1 MPMIEDAYEFG
12 TTYATRGCFGKYTE
26 RIKCLQN
33 ARATAASL
41 VTKFFHDY
49 PDYRYNKANADV
61 VFQVLYFAVNHEILK
76 LLMETNDNNYKK
88 FTAEVFANNLY
99 EGFTGEKSGI
109 RRSVPASKTP
119 YEALEENYIIE
130 SGLQPNE
137 LVKQQLRYIVSE
149 ITKIAH
155 SAGRTEN
162 NVNWGEI
169 NLYVQPNMSAIPR
182 ESIDE
187 IIEDY
192 RELFTPPT
200 IREELRDAKAI
211 YNDHRYGII
220 IAWFGGSTFSVFYKG
235 KEVGMFTRTANSV
248 NEAERIMAEMAKS
261 PDFPESVATDEEA
274 YREFISLK
282 KRKQF
287 KN

>member
-1 MPMIEDAYEFG
+1 M
-12 TTYATRGCFGKYTE
+12 
-26 RIKCLQN
+26 
-33 ARATAASL
+33 
-41 VTKFFHDY
+41 
-49 PDYRYNKANADV
+49 
-61 VFQVLYFAVNHEILK
+61 
-76 LLMETNDNNYKK
+76 
-88 FTAEVFANNLY
+88 
-99 EGFTGEKSGI
+99 
-109 RRSVPASKTP
+109 
-119 YEALEENYIIE
+119 
-130 SGLQPNE
+130 
-137 LVKQQLRYIVSE
+137 SE
-149 ITKIAH
+149 ITKIAR

-182 ESIDE
+182 ESINE

-274 YREFISLK
+274 YREFINLK

-287 KN
+287 KH